1 MPAIFTNFGVS
12 NFGVIVG
19 ISTLTDI
26 GIGKS
31 TPIIIASPD
40 PKDGKKKEFLYWQSS
55 KHSRL
60 LPYLDNLSAYE

>member
-40 PKDGKKKEFLYWQSS
+40 PKDGKKERVS
-55 KHSRL
+55 L
-60 LPYLDNLSAYE
+60 LAVEQALAIASLS